1 MLLKIILFISLLL
14 NIYLLYWF
22 INNSYT
28 IEAHPRLKR
37 DTFVLSQF
45 VNSSLSKEELI
56 SIAKSKLDNQK
67 IKVWDNDQSWDGKK
81 FSSSVKVE
89 SITYFFNENDELMQV
104 DHWYKENSPLWVR

>member
-1 MLLKIILFISLLL
+1 MLLKVLLSLSLLL
-14 NIYLLYWF
+14 NVYLLYWF

-45 VNSSLSKEELI
+45 VSSSLSKDELLL
-56 SIAKSKLDNQK
+56 IAKSKLDNQK
-67 IKVWDNDQSWDGKK
+67 IKERDNDQSWDGKK

-89 SITYFFNENDELMQV
+89 SITFFFNDSDELMQV

>member
-1 MLLKIILFISLLL
+1 MFLKIILSLSLLL
-14 NIYLLYWF
+14 NFYLLYWF

-28 IEAHPRLKR
+28 IEAHPKLKR

-45 VNSSLSKEELI
+45 VNSSLSKEELLA
-56 SIAKSKLDNQK
+56 IAGSKLDNQK
-67 IKVWDNDQSWDGKK
+67 IKERDNEQSWDGKT

-89 SITYFFNENDELMQV
+89 SITFFFNDNDELMQV